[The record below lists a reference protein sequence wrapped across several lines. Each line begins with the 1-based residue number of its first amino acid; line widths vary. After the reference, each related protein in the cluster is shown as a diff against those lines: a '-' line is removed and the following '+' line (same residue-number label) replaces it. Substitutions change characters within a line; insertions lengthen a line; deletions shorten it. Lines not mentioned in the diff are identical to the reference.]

1 MKVSPCNTAARR
13 PSLALVLAL
22 IAPLALAARPASL
35 PESAIDPALLQI
47 DELGH
52 LGTPLAGALRLADQN
67 GHRFTLGELRGQ
79 PAILILSYYGCD
91 GACSTFN
98 RSLALALEGVSRFRI
113 GSDYRVL
120 TVSFD
125 RADTPARARE
135 FIAKAGIPAALQPGW
150 RYAVLENER
159 DISRLTGALGFNFF
173 WSRADQV
180 FLHPNVMIFLTPDGR
195 IARYLYGNHA
205 GPREIELALIE
216 ADWNRIANS
225 TNLFDML
232 SGACYSYSYADGRYR
247 FNPSL
252 LAGLGSLLLG
262 VSAIALGAF
271 IHRRKTGRFTHA

>member
-1 MKVSPCNTAARR
+1 MKPRSI
-13 PSLALVLAL
+13 ALMLAL

-35 PESAIDPALLQI
+35 PESAIDPALLRI
-47 DELGH
+47 DESKYLGA
-52 LGTPLAGALRLADQN
+52 PLAGELDLVDQDDR
-67 GHRFTLGELRGQ
+67 GFTLGELRGQ

-98 RSLALALEGVSRFRI
+98 HSLALALEGVARFRI
-113 GSDYRVL
+113 GSNYRVL

-125 RADTPARARE
+125 REDTPGRARE
-135 FIAKAGIPAALQPGW
+135 FVAKAGIPAGLQSGW
-150 RYAVLENER
+150 RYAVLKSER
-159 DISRLTGALGFNFF
+159 DIGRLTGALGFHFF

-195 IARYLYGNHA
+195 IARYLYGDRA

-225 TNLFDML
+225 TRLFDML
-232 SGACYSYSYADGRYR
+232 SGVCYSYSYEDGRYR

-271 IHRRKTGRFTHA
+271 VHRRKTGRLTHA